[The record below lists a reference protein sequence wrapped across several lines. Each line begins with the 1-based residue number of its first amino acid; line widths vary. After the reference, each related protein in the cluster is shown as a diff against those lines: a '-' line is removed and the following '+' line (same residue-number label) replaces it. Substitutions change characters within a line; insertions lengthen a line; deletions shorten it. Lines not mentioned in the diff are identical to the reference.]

1 MRGVLRQPSV
11 ALRPSDAEE
20 LNGSGRRRAEH
31 SDRDRRAHGD
41 KQLRNEARPER
52 IHVYLFTTDARDRE
66 TFPDL
71 HAHEQTDL
79 GRDEDADQL
88 NATESGE
95 QRCCSPS
102 RSASSPGREDGESNA
117 DEDGLDEDGVVEVP
131 EELGARAR
139 VLVSVE
145 QEVRD
150 PMTGQRSHKR
160 RPEKQDAPITASY
173 EHGRSIPFDSSSRVR
188 RVGSPPRRPRPVAQ
202 RTKAGGRLKPME
214 RGLPTH

>member
-1 MRGVLRQPSV
+1 MIERGRGADATSAGEHLREPHELTMRGVLRQPSV

-20 LNGSGRRRAEH
+20 LNNSGRRRAEH
-31 SDRDRRAHGD
+31 SDRDRRAHRD

-88 NATESGE
+88 NATEAGE

-102 RSASSPGREDGESNA
+102 RSAPIPDREGGKSNP
-117 DEDGLDEDGVVEVP
+117 DEDGLDQDGVV
-131 EELGARAR
+131 
-139 VLVSVE
+139 
-145 QEVRD
+145 
-150 PMTGQRSHKR
+150 
-160 RPEKQDAPITASY
+160 
-173 EHGRSIPFDSSSRVR
+173 
-188 RVGSPPRRPRPVAQ
+188 
-202 RTKAGGRLKPME
+202 
-214 RGLPTH
+214 